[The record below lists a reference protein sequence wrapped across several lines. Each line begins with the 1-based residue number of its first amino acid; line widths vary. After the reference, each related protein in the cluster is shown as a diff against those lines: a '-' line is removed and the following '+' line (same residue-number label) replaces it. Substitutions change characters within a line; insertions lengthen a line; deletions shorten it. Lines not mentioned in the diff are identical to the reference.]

1 MSTQKARMLP
11 ANKTT
16 KIAALALGLT
26 VALSACASR
35 DERGLNDP
43 YEGINREV
51 FAFNDTLD
59 RNVVTPVAVAYRDTV
74 PDPVRDRVQNVL
86 RNMRQPIIFV
96 NELLQGDLNGAEI
109 AFTRFF
115 LNSTIGLA
123 GLHDVAGMDKRL
135 AYREEDFGQTLAV
148 WGVDEGPYL
157 VVPFLGPSNPRD
169 LSGTVVDSFGDPVT
183 IATSYVG
190 DLDFFGIARTGSD
203 VIDSRSR
210 TVEITDELRES
221 SIDYYATI
229 RSLYRQN
236 RAAEISD
243 GAVTPEVDIPEFD
256 LEDDAAP
263 PVSENAA
270 PVAPA
275 GATQTSAVEPRD
287 AAVAP
292 TRETALR
299 PATGDHAIGGE
310 AIDSEA
316 IAVGEDRVTSEDVD
330 LVGVSRDSSSLM
342 DWMRE
347 AGLLR

>member
-1 MSTQKARMLP
+1 MSTQKTRMLP
-11 ANKTT
+11 AYKTT
-16 KIAALALGLT
+16 RIAALALGLT
-26 VALSACASR
+26 VALSACAAR

-169 LSGTVVDSFGDPVT
+169 LSGSVVDSFGDPVT
-183 IATSYVG
+183 VATSYVG
-190 DLDFFGIARTGSD
+190 NLDFFGIARTGSD

-243 GAVTPEVDIPEFD
+243 GAVTPEVNIPEYEIE
-256 LEDDAAP
+256 EDPTP
-263 PVSENAA
+263 PVSEISG
-270 PVAPA
+270 PA
-275 GATQTSAVEPRD
+275 TPAVATQTSAVEPPG
-287 AAVAP
+287 AATTP
-292 TRETALR
+292 TRETASL
-299 PATGDHAIGGE
+299 PTDGGD
-310 AIDSEA
+310 AIDSET
-316 IAVGEDRVTSEDVD
+316 IAVDEDRVISEDID
-330 LVGVSRDSSSLM
+330 LVEVPRRSSSFM

-347 AGLLR
+347 SGLLR